1 MEDVVEIY
9 CPYCG
14 QPNEIYIDYSA
25 GPRQTYYEDCQICC
39 RPWQVDIRIQNNFP
53 EVHVKQS
60 E

>member
-39 RPWQVDIRIQNNFP
+39 RPWQVDIRIQNDFP
-53 EVHVKQS
+53 
-60 E
+60 